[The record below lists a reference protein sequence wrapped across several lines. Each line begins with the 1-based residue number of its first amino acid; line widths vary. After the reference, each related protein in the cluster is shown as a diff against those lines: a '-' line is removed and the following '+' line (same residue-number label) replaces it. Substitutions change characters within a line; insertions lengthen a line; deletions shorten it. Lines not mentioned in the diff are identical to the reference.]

1 MPEAVPRQPRRDD
14 TAADAGSL
22 ARMGRIE
29 EQPIPAPTPSEAP
42 PPPDP
47 APDPADEQEAADLTT
62 ALASAGIDTTDSDKA
77 AVRTLASLDAAT
89 VETVTQWL
97 KAKKNTSATK

>member
-47 APDPADEQEAADLTT
+47 ADEQEAADLAT
-62 ALASAGIDTTDSDKA
+62 ALAGAGIDTTDSDKA
-77 AVRTLASLDAAT
+77 AVRALASLDAAT

-97 KAKKNTSATK
+97 KAKKNTSASK

>member
-22 ARMGRIE
+22 ERLGRIDP
-29 EQPIPAPTPSEAP
+29 QPVPAPTPSEAP

-47 APDPADEQEAADLTT
+47 ADEQEAANLAT

-89 VETVTQWL
+89 VETVTKWL

>member
-29 EQPIPAPTPSEAP
+29 EQPIPAPTPSEVP
-42 PPPDP
+42 PP
-47 APDPADEQEAADLTT
+47 PDPADEQEAANLAT

-89 VETVTQWL
+89 VETVTKWL

>member
-29 EQPIPAPTPSEAP
+29 EQPIPAPTPSEVP
-42 PPPDP
+42 PP
-47 APDPADEQEAADLTT
+47 PDPADEQEAANLAT